1 MRQTG
6 FNRANSGSIETT
18 YVLRRRRCC
27 AIDNFTRSEL
37 TSCYDTSLSIRE
49 RRMKTYGCY
58 FFAAIAFCS
67 LPAQAASDQHPV
79 LGQGNISCGS
89 WLEGRQTESATSRI
103 AWVLGFMTGFNQY
116 GSKSK
121 ADDVSEEKST
131 EELMAWMDNYCRQHQ
146 GDNLHRASTAFI
158 DEFQKRTGR

>member
-1 MRQTG
+1 MSAMAFART
-6 FNRANSGSIETT
+6 RADI
-18 YVLRRRRCC
+18 LQPH
-27 AIDNFTRSEL
+27 NFRRSEL
-37 TSCYDTSLSIRE
+37 TSCYHTSLSIRE
-49 RRMKTYGCY
+49 RRMKTYRYY

-67 LPAQAASDQHPV
+67 LPAQAASDQLPV

-89 WLEGRQTESATSRI
+89 WLEGRQTESVDATSRV

-121 ADDVSEEKST
+121 ADDVSEGKST
-131 EELMAWMDNYCRQHQ
+131 EELLAWMDNYCRQHE

>member
-1 MRQTG
+1 
-6 FNRANSGSIETT
+6 
-18 YVLRRRRCC
+18 
-27 AIDNFTRSEL
+27 
-37 TSCYDTSLSIRE
+37 
-49 RRMKTYGCY
+49 MKTYGCY

-121 ADDVSEEKST
+121 ADDVSEEKGT

-158 DEFQKRTGR
+158 DEFRKRTGR

>member
-1 MRQTG
+1 
-6 FNRANSGSIETT
+6 
-18 YVLRRRRCC
+18 
-27 AIDNFTRSEL
+27 
-37 TSCYDTSLSIRE
+37 
-49 RRMKTYGCY
+49 MKTYRYY

-67 LPAQAASDQHPV
+67 LPAQAASDQLPV

-89 WLEGRQTESATSRI
+89 WLEGRQTESVDATSRV

-121 ADDVSEEKST
+121 ADDVSEGKST
-131 EELMAWMDNYCRQHQ
+131 EELLAWMDNYCRQHE
-146 GDNLHRASTAFI
+146 GNNLHRASTAFI